1 MGTERSRTLPGVT
14 QPGRDKTGGGGGGD
28 TVDVSQVRAPGPNS
42 QATLR

>member
-14 QPGRDKTGGGGGGD
+14 QPGRDKTGGGGGD
-28 TVDVSQVRAPGPNS
+28 AVDVSQVRAPGPNS